1 MVAETSFRKGIL
13 PNKIIPRGFTL
24 IELMVV
30 IVILGILATFAIQN
44 FSGRTDQARL
54 VKAKQDIRTLES
66 ALQLYKL
73 DFFTYPSTEDG
84 LEVLINPEATTKGNV
99 PEPYMNKLP
108 KDPWDRDYQ
117 YIYPGNYNPRSFDIF
132 SLGADGEPGG
142 KDFNADIGKWDADQQ
157 GENAAN

>member
-1 MVAETSFRKGIL
+1 MVAKISSKKDILLNKRTSK
-13 PNKIIPRGFTL
+13 GFTL

-44 FSGRTDQARL
+44 FSGKTDQARQ

-66 ALQLYKL
+66 ALQLYRL

-84 LEVLINPEATTKGNV
+84 LEVLINPQATTKGNV

-117 YIYPGNYNPRSFDIF
+117 YVYPGNYNSRSFDIF

-142 KDFNADIGKWDADQQ
+142 EDFNADIGNWDADQQ
-157 GENAAN
+157 DENAIN